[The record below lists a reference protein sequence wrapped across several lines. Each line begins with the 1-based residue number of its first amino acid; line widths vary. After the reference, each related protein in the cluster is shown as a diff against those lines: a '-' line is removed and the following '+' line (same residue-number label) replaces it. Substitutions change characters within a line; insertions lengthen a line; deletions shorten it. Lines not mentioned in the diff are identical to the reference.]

1 MANGAKVSQLVYDMA
16 LPVAKANGLDVYDV
30 EYKKE
35 GSGYVLRVILDTSDD
50 GGEYV
55 SIDACEAV
63 SRSLSELLDKNDPT
77 DGAYMLEVT
86 SPGLDRPLKK
96 DSDFVRFSGRVVD
109 VGLYK
114 AQNGTKTLSGTLVS
128 KHDGVIT
135 LTSGDK
141 EINIPQGD
149 VSYIRLA
156 VIF

>member
-1 MANGAKVSQLVYDMA
+1 MANGVKVSQLVYDMA
-16 LPVAKANGLDVYDV
+16 LPIAKANGLDVYDV

-35 GSGYVLRVILDTSDD
+35 GSGYVLRVILDTNDD
-50 GGEYV
+50 SGEYV
-55 SIDACEAV
+55 SVDACEAV

-96 DSDFVRFSGRVVD
+96 NSDFVRFSGRVVD

-114 AQNGTKTLSGTLVS
+114 ALNGIKTLSGTLVS